1 MNQRCQHEGAAGNCS
16 DVCWWKAIIHE
27 RFLAL
32 WRQQVW
38 QLRVWDLTSSPLL
51 LSIGW
56 VLHLSYLRNMME
68 LLSWVESLEVE
79 INIYRASS
87 RQKKSQA
94 NWMLLTQSITAKL
107 SLCASIEYT
116 QQMEIL
122 LSITTCQNRSAKEA
136 APRKAGTST
145 CRQGAVN
152 AICCTCDSLLATLED
167 VSEWVDW
174 AKAVEATGLQIKSF
188 KFLLSLIMFDRIL
201 TCTRSLSDYL
211 QHAQV
216 NLAKAADLVSATVS
230 TLELF
235 RTDEE
240 AQENRGWP
248 KQNAKLLVFVVIE

>member
-1 MNQRCQHEGAAGNCS
+1 MTSWLFFTACRWIKRCQHEGAAGNCS

-68 LLSWVESLEVE
+68 LLPWVECTLEVE

-87 RQKKSQA
+87 RQKKSQV

-122 LSITTCQNRSAKEA
+122 LSITACQNRSVCLWQSK
-136 APRKAGTST
+136 GS
-145 CRQGAVN
+145 
-152 AICCTCDSLLATLED
+152 CT
-167 VSEWVDW
+167 
-174 AKAVEATGLQIKSF
+174 QKSRYIDMPSVW
-188 KFLLSLIMFDRIL
+188 LPTACPS
-201 TCTRSLSDYL
+201 
-211 QHAQV
+211 
-216 NLAKAADLVSATVS
+216 
-230 TLELF
+230 
-235 RTDEE
+235 
-240 AQENRGWP
+240 
-248 KQNAKLLVFVVIE
+248 